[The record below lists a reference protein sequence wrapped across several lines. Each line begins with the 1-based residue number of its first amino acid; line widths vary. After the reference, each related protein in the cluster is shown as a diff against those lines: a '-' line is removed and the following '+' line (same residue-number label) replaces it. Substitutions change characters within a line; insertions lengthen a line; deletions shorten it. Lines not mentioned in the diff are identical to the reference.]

1 MSMRKIFALIIL
13 ILACSSSYA
22 SDKNKYDRFVTF
34 PAIGTC
40 TGTHV
45 RYRKKPDTKSK
56 ILGRINSPQNVIVLS
71 QKKSKNELW
80 YEIENPERDSRAW
93 VSGKYIVPLF
103 SETTQNSEL
112 YPIAVSIMQTYGIN
126 PVKAKLNSGH
136 NAETEYRHDNLVCVE
151 ASKKGNSFGGIK
163 IGDSEKKLNDT
174 LGIPDRKQ
182 GNRCEYIEGE
192 DFRIVFF
199 AENGKIY
206 RMMFVSMAYFKD

>member
-13 ILACSSSYA
+13 ILACNA
-22 SDKNKYDRFVTF
+22 SPSCASDRFVAF
-34 PAIGTC
+34 PGIGTC
-40 TGTHV
+40 TGTYV

-56 ILGRINSPQNVIVLS
+56 ILGRINSPQNVIVIS
-71 QKKSKNELW
+71 QKASKGQTW
-80 YEIENPERDSRAW
+80 YEIESPESKSTAW

-103 SETTQNSEL
+103 SETTQRSEL
-112 YPIAVSIMQTYGIN
+112 YPVAVSIMQTYGIN
-126 PVKAKLNSGH
+126 PVKAKLNSGY

-151 ASKKGNSFGGIK
+151 ASKKGNSFGKIR
-163 IGDSEKKLNDT
+163 IGDTEKKLTDT

-206 RMMFVSMAYFKD
+206 RMMFVSMAYFKN